1 MFTLVGMRE
10 TQELKQVGNAQA
22 IIDKVQTLRDGG
34 FRLTLDM
41 PDTELSLVQELIRI
55 KSTPGSD
62 PVFYVA
68 FVQKPE
74 GY

>member
-1 MFTLVGMRE
+1 MNKP
-10 TQELKQVGNAQA
+10 QEMKQIGNAQA

-41 PDTELSLVQELIRI
+41 PDTELLLIQELMRI
-55 KSTPGSD
+55 KSTPGMS
-62 PVFYVA
+62 PIFYVA
-68 FVQKPE
+68 FVQKLE